1 MSSFNSRTFVFIW
14 LIMYLPTYI
23 GALQLKIPCQQEG
36 YCVTFNE
43 DEIRAEAGLCAVIP
57 CSFKS
62 LFAPEHIIWYKCEKS
77 EDNCDKSVPVFHS
90 DKNEKN
96 IQPMF
101 KGRVL
106 LLNLNMTE
114 KNCSMVINDLQK
126 SDSGSYQLRVVGKGT
141 GEAFTYLVKANLSL
155 ADLNQK
161 PSVMIPPLTEGQ
173 QASLTCTAPGLC
185 SGSPPKITWMWR
197 GEGEKDSYIIGNITA
212 LKTENLTAFTKRHV
226 STLTF
231 NASADHHN
239 TSITCKVNFIGYIN
253 INETVTLNVTYAR
266 KPQISG
272 RSKVKEGNEL
282 NLNCSVDSFP
292 PSVITWTKSRKQA
305 EQQSHNVSKKCGSSK
320 ICQRQKISCLFSIT
334 NVTTEDAGL
343 YICTAKHLNNT
354 QREKI
359 TVTVT
364 YARKPQ
370 ISGRTTVMEGDNLN
384 LTCSVDSVPPSVIKW
399 TKSGIETKW
408 QDNILSKAESRQ
420 VYLLEK
426 SGRVSFSFMNVTT
439 EEAGCYICTATYR
452 NESMTEE
459 VHVKV
464 TYVRKPQIS
473 GRTTVMEGEDLNLT
487 CSVDSVP
494 PSVITWT
501 KYGTE
506 INCQDNI
513 LSKADNS
520 TVVYGQEKSGNVS
533 VSIMNV
539 TAKEAG
545 CYICTATY
553 ENDSMIENIHVKVN
567 YLRKPRISGRT
578 TVKEGDDLN
587 LTCGADSFPLSD
599 INWTKTESKTHQQHS
614 NSSSAFIITE
624 NTKRKD
630 GNGSLSKTNVTAED
644 ARLYICTA
652 KHLTNNLT
660 EQIKVTVT
668 YDFKNATVEEDLL
681 NLNCSVDSFQ
691 PLVVRWTKSGT
702 EASLKIDSL
711 SKAFTVHVL
720 YELAN
725 VPFPITNETME
736 DAERYI
742 CTATYQN
749 STMEEKIDIVTNI
762 RKPQISVRTTADEEE
777 ALNPTCTVDSFS
789 SSVINLTI
797 FEKSNL
803 QIKISMIL
811 QNSSENLKQE
821 HSGMNTLFI
830 NSVKAKDAGLYICTA
845 KVPNITLT
853 EEINVTVTYRRRPQI
868 IGSQTIK
875 EGDALNLTCSVDSV
889 PPSLIV
895 WTKNSLSILPS
906 NRTSS
911 PSNNGSTTLVVFN
924 MTVKDSGRYICTIT
938 YENITET
945 KYIDINVTWSPKVLN
960 GSGCVLRPDG
970 LTCVCLSAGFPLP
983 TIQWPLLKDHTEYS
997 ITSIVSNHTVN
1008 STVTITVENHG
1019 NISVECVSSNENG
1032 EAKKNLTVLWA
1043 KEEVS
1048 KQTTNSEKKFML
1060 EIIIAFL
1067 VGFLL
1072 APIICCLLMKFYRI
1086 KWKNSADEGESLE
1099 MVTPLMSNGQAV
1111 QGREK
1116 KEALAG
1122 TPEATNGPKE
1132 LMYARIDFSL
1142 LNRIPTKRIKSSEN
1156 KNTEYAEIKAN
1167 KENAHQVEMMTE
1179 EDSEMKNC
1187 VQEVKE
1193 EAEEPVYAK
1202 VEDLV
1207 EES

>member
-1 MSSFNSRTFVFIW
+1 MFVFIW
-14 LIMYLPTYI
+14 LIVSLPTGN
-23 GALQLKIPCQQEG
+23 GALQWKEFCQQEG
-36 YCVTFNE
+36 YCVSFNE

-57 CSFKS
+57 CSFTS
-62 LFAPEHIIWYKCEKS
+62 FFVPEHIIWYKCEKS
-77 EDNCDKSVPVFHS
+77 EDNCAKSVPVFHS
-90 DKNEKN
+90 GENEKN

-101 KGRVL
+101 KGRVS

-126 SDSGSYQLRVVGKGT
+126 SDSGSYQVRVVGKGT
-141 GEAFTYLVKANLSL
+141 GEAFTYLAKAKLSL
-155 ADLNQK
+155 AGLNQK

-239 TSITCKVNFIGYIN
+239 TSITCKVNFIGDIN
-253 INETVTLNVTYAR
+253 INETVTLN
-266 KPQISG
+266 
-272 RSKVKEGNEL
+272 
-282 NLNCSVDSFP
+282 
-292 PSVITWTKSRKQA
+292 
-305 EQQSHNVSKKCGSSK
+305 
-320 ICQRQKISCLFSIT
+320 
-334 NVTTEDAGL
+334 
-343 YICTAKHLNNT
+343 
-354 QREKI
+354 
-359 TVTVT
+359 VT

-408 QDNILSKAESRQ
+408 QDNILSKVESRQ

-439 EEAGCYICTATYR
+439 EEAGRYICTATYQ

-464 TYVRKPQIS
+464 TYIRKPQIS

-553 ENDSMIENIHVKVN
+553 QNDSMIENIHVKVN

-691 PLVVRWTKSGT
+691 PLVVIWTKSGT

-749 STMEEKIDIVTNI
+749 STMEEKIHIVTNI

-777 ALNPTCTVDSFS
+777 ALNLTCTADSFP

-797 FEKSNL
+797 LEKSNL

-821 HSGMNTLFI
+821 QSGTDTLFI

-845 KVPNITLT
+845 KVQNITLT

-945 KYIDINVTWSPKVLN
+945 KYIDINVIWSPKVLN
-960 GSGCVLRPDG
+960 GSGCVLRPDS

-1008 STVTITVENHG
+1008 STVTITVESHG

-1072 APIICCLLMKFYRI
+1072 APVICCLLMKFYRI
-1086 KWKNSADEGESLE
+1086 KRKNSADEGESLE

-1122 TPEATNGPKE
+1122 APEATNGPKE
-1132 LMYARIDFSL
+1132 LIYARIDFSF

-1167 KENAHQVEMMTE
+1167 KAKGHQVEMI
-1179 EDSEMKNC
+1179 NC
-1187 VQEVKE
+1187 VQEEKE

>member
-1 MSSFNSRTFVFIW
+1 MSSFNSRMFVFIW

-23 GALQLKIPCQQEG
+23 GALQLKKFCQEQD

-43 DEIRAEAGLCAVIP
+43 DEIRAEAGLCAVIS
-57 CSFKS
+57 CSFTS
-62 LFAPEHIIWYKCEKS
+62 FFVPEHIIWYKCEKL
-77 EDNCDKSVPVFHS
+77 EDYCDKSVPVFHS
-90 DKNEKN
+90 DKNEEN
-96 IQPMF
+96 IQPGF
-101 KGRVL
+101 KGRVS

-114 KNCSMVINDLQK
+114 KNCSMVINDLQN
-126 SDSGSYQLRVVGKGT
+126 SDSGSYQLRVVGKGK
-141 GEAFTYLVKANLSL
+141 GDAFTYLAKANLSL

-197 GEGEKDSYIIGNITA
+197 GKEEKDSYIIGNITA
-212 LKTENLTAFTKRHV
+212 LKTENLSAFTKRHV
-226 STLTF
+226 SPLTF

-239 TSITCKVNFIGYIN
+239 TSITCKVSFTGDIN
-253 INETVTLNVTYAR
+253 INETVTLN
-266 KPQISG
+266 
-272 RSKVKEGNEL
+272 
-282 NLNCSVDSFP
+282 
-292 PSVITWTKSRKQA
+292 
-305 EQQSHNVSKKCGSSK
+305 
-320 ICQRQKISCLFSIT
+320 
-334 NVTTEDAGL
+334 
-343 YICTAKHLNNT
+343 
-354 QREKI
+354 
-359 TVTVT
+359 VT

-439 EEAGCYICTATYR
+439 EEAGRYICTATYQ

-487 CSVDSVP
+487 CSVDSIP

-533 VSIMNV
+533 FSIMNV

-553 ENDSMIENIHVKVN
+553 QNDSMIENIHVKVN

-578 TVKEGDDLN
+578 TIKEGDDLN
-587 LTCGADSFPLSD
+587 LTCGADSFPLSV
-599 INWTKTESKTHQQHS
+599 INWTKTESKTNQQHN

-624 NTKRKD
+624 NTMKRKD

-644 ARLYICTA
+644 AILYICTA
-652 KHLTNNLT
+652 THLTNNLT

-749 STMEEKIDIVTNI
+749 STMEEKIHIVTNI
-762 RKPQISVRTTADEEE
+762 RKPQISVRTNTFTTADEEE

-821 HSGMNTLFI
+821 QSGMNTLFI

-853 EEINVTVTYRRRPQI
+853 EEINITVTYRRRPQI

-1048 KQTTNSEKKFML
+1048 KQTTNSEKKFIL

-1086 KWKNSADEGESLE
+1086 KRKNSADEGESLE

-1122 TPEATNGPKE
+1122 APEATNGPKE
-1132 LMYARIDFSL
+1132 LVYARIDFSF

-1167 KENAHQVEMMTE
+1167 KAKSHQVEMMTE

-1187 VQEVKE
+1187 VQEEKE

-1202 VEDLV
+1202 VEDLA

>member
-1 MSSFNSRTFVFIW
+1 MSSFNSRMFVFIW

-23 GALQLKIPCQQEG
+23 GALQLKKFCQEQD

-43 DEIRAEAGLCAVIP
+43 DEIRAEAGLCAVIS
-57 CSFKS
+57 CSFTS
-62 LFAPEHIIWYKCEKS
+62 FFVPEHIIWYKCEKL
-77 EDNCDKSVPVFHS
+77 EDYCDKSVPVFHS
-90 DKNEKN
+90 DKNEEN
-96 IQPMF
+96 IQPGF
-101 KGRVL
+101 KGRVS

-114 KNCSMVINDLQK
+114 KNCSMVINDLQN
-126 SDSGSYQLRVVGKGT
+126 SDSGSYQLRVVGKGK
-141 GEAFTYLVKANLSL
+141 GDAFTYLAKANLSL

-197 GEGEKDSYIIGNITA
+197 GKEEKDSYIIGNITA
-212 LKTENLTAFTKRHV
+212 LKTENLSAFTKRHV
-226 STLTF
+226 SPLTF

-239 TSITCKVNFIGYIN
+239 TSITCKVSFTGDIN

-305 EQQSHNVSKKCGSSK
+305 EQQSHNVSKKRGSSK
-320 ICQRQKISCLFSIT
+320 ICQRQKKSGLFSVT

-439 EEAGCYICTATYR
+439 EEAGRYICTATYQ

-464 TYVRKPQIS
+464 TY
-473 GRTTVMEGEDLNLT
+473 
-487 CSVDSVP
+487 
-494 PSVITWT
+494 
-501 KYGTE
+501 
-506 INCQDNI
+506 
-513 LSKADNS
+513 
-520 TVVYGQEKSGNVS
+520 
-533 VSIMNV
+533 
-539 TAKEAG
+539 
-545 CYICTATY
+545 
-553 ENDSMIENIHVKVN
+553 
-567 YLRKPRISGRT
+567 LRKPRISGRT
-578 TVKEGDDLN
+578 TIKEGDDLN
-587 LTCGADSFPLSD
+587 LTCGADSFPLSV
-599 INWTKTESKTHQQHS
+599 INWTKTESKTNQQHN

-624 NTKRKD
+624 NTMKRKD

-644 ARLYICTA
+644 AILYICTA
-652 KHLTNNLT
+652 THLTNNLT

-749 STMEEKIDIVTNI
+749 STMEEKIHIVTNI
-762 RKPQISVRTTADEEE
+762 RKPQISVRTNTFTTADEEE

-821 HSGMNTLFI
+821 QSGMNTLFI

-853 EEINVTVTYRRRPQI
+853 EEINITVTYRRRPQI

-1048 KQTTNSEKKFML
+1048 KQTTNSEKKFIL

-1086 KWKNSADEGESLE
+1086 KRKNSADEGESLE

-1122 TPEATNGPKE
+1122 APEATNGPKE
-1132 LMYARIDFSL
+1132 LVYARIDFSF

-1167 KENAHQVEMMTE
+1167 KAKSHQVEMMTE

-1187 VQEVKE
+1187 VQEEKE

-1202 VEDLV
+1202 VEDLA